1 MLRRASSSLTMSIR
15 FCKPLDSGYF
25 AKKLRQSGAA
35 TRAEKS
41 SPSLFRACWYRFEAR
56 ALVGSSAK
64 LLHRLA
70 HVAERDEV
78 AELHA
83 SGEDD
88 HRQAL
93 VFSDVRLAELLR
105 AESCLEEVLVIED
118 RVRDSSF
125 GE

>member
-1 MLRRASSSLTMSIR
+1 MHALI
-15 FCKPLDSGYF
+15 
-25 AKKLRQSGAA
+25 GAWPRTELLA
-35 TRAEKS
+35 VVGIDD
-41 SPSLFRACWYRFEAR
+41 EAR

-88 HRQAL
+88 HRKAL
-93 VFSDVRLAELLR
+93 VFGDVRLAELLR